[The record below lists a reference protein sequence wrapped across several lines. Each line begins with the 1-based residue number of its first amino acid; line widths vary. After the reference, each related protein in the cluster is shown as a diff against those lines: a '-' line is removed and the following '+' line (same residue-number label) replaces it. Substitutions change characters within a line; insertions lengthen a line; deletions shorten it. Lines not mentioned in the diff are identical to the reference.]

1 MLKLKIAL
9 FITSFFPLWVSIIF
23 INAWSIG
30 ECILEKLKNKSLLK
44 SINWD
49 NFIKLYCEKQLE
61 ISFSI
66 LILFLSIQMVESK
79 IITKI
84 EIEEI
89 FNNILNNYTW
99 KLYFFGKDGR
109 NSGSPYKF
117 IRVNFEEIFGL
128 EKTFDVLKNRAIE
141 KIFLKNYVKFENKET
156 FKTIPSRMYLNL
168 NEDRLN
174 GLDNMEMRQNIAENL
189 GLEIREDKFNF
200 NNLEQIKNFIKY
212 LSNRIIQEEGTGKNL

>member
-1 MLKLKIAL
+1 
-9 FITSFFPLWVSIIF
+9 
-23 INAWSIG
+23 
-30 ECILEKLKNKSLLK
+30 
-44 SINWD
+44 
-49 NFIKLYCEKQLE
+49 
-61 ISFSI
+61 
-66 LILFLSIQMVESK
+66 MVESK

-212 LSNRIIQEEGTGKNL
+212 LSNRIIQEEGTGKTYEITGTVKEI